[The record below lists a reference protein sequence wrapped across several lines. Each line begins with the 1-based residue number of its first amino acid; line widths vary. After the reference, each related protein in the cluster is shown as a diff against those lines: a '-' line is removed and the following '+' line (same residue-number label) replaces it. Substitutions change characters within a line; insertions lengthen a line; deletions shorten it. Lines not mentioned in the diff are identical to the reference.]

1 MLEEDIVNAIK
12 AMDFSMEMQINLLE
26 DEGILSNI
34 HIHILQYI
42 HNNRYLSYGRPPIS
56 TTSRGQK

>member
-26 DEGILSNI
+26 DEGTST
-34 HIHILQYI
+34 HITVHTYI
-42 HNNRYLSYGRPPIS
+42 TIVI
-56 TTSRGQK
+56 